1 MLASLFLVSLKFTAH
16 ENNSHL
22 IVSTSHEIPVFLL
35 MYSPHCGHCIKV
47 HPVWKELMD
56 KYEASKK
63 IMIAEID
70 CVNYREQCK
79 SVFSASGWPTF
90 LTIVK
95 GKITQIR
102 PTRTLEFFSQVA
114 DHLIQRD
121 YSIPCLMYPVDFA
134 HEFPSFVLSLK
145 DTKDAEVCRQLKQIE
160 GFVPGIEHR
169 TFFIPAPASETE
181 YAAVLAN
188 DIVVN
193 FEQELSIP
201 LMVKWTHDMS
211 LMAFGNWRL
220 DEGLVT
226 CRRFAFMVT
235 SDLRQV
241 SRFKSAASSVI
252 KDALVGKVDYS
263 EFTEKEPGVNVTAPA
278 LVFADKEKQKF
289 FIVNSIDSDR
299 QMREVLADFIAGKFD
314 DQMNITLPK
323 LLPAGSRREL
333 SELNP
338 NAGVSKKSS
347 KKLVSGGIKVVL
359 VIFGMG
365 LFVAVVSTLMM
376 LRGYIA
382 KQE

>member
-47 HPVWKELMD
+47 HPTWKELMD
-56 KYEASKK
+56 KYESSKK

-114 DHLIQRD
+114 DQLIQRD
-121 YSIPCLMYPVDFA
+121 YSIPCLVYPVDFA
-134 HEFPSFVLSLK
+134 HEFPSFVLSVK
-145 DTKDAEVCRQLKQIE
+145 GMKDAEMCRQLKQIE
-160 GFVPGIEHR
+160 GFVPGIEHKM
-169 TFFIPAPASETE
+169 FYMPGPASETE
-181 YAAVLAN
+181 YAAVLGN

-193 FEQELSIP
+193 FEEELSIP

-211 LMAFGNWRL
+211 LMAFGNWKL

-226 CRRFAFMVT
+226 VRRFAFMVT

-263 EFTEKEPGVNVTAPA
+263 EFTEKEPNVNVSAPA

-289 FIVNSIDSDR
+289 LVVNSINSDR
-299 QMREVLADFIAGKFD
+299 QMRDLLADFVAGKLD
-314 DQMNITLPK
+314 DQMNITLPN
-323 LLPAGSRREL
+323 LLPGGPRREL
-333 SELNP
+333 SEVKP
-338 NAGVSKKSS
+338 NAGVPKKS